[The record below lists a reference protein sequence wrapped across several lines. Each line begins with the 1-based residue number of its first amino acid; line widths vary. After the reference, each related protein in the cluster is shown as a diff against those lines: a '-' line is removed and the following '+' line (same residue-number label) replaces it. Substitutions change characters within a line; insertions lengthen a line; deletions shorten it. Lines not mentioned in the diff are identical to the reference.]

1 MEYQFSGKEMPRRF
15 LYFCRVGLRVLAI
28 GHVQITGATKGGW
41 KCWCYSTKHQLLSRL
56 YFDSCTSCM
65 IDVAFKTAKFQCLIL
80 PIIINHAFK
89 INTCNRVFDCQ
100 LVFSLDFFIIQ
111 DLNTSNRLFRNVAG
125 EVKWLQTRLLFAI
138 LSPNAFLGK
147 RSNIAVSLDLTRRV
161 RIHTTRACT
170 RITYCIYV
178 MIYVY
183 TCCKSAL
190 HSHVLPLANTVG
202 NVRRKFLSLNGMFLH
217 NQINDKWN
225 IKHLLE
231 MHEYMTYSLGQ
242 SSE

>member
-1 MEYQFSGKEMPRRF
+1 M
-15 LYFCRVGLRVLAI
+15 
-28 GHVQITGATKGGW
+28 
-41 KCWCYSTKHQLLSRL
+41 
-56 YFDSCTSCM
+56 
-65 IDVAFKTAKFQCLIL
+65 
-80 PIIINHAFK
+80 
-89 INTCNRVFDCQ
+89 
-100 LVFSLDFFIIQ
+100 LDFTHNNKPCFQ
-111 DLNTSNRLFRNVAG
+111 NKYMQSGFWLLVGFFFGFLHYLGFEHFNRLFRNVAG

-161 RIHTTRACT
+161 RLHTARACT

-217 NQINDKWN
+217 NQKW
-225 IKHLLE
+225 IKI
-231 MHEYMTYSLGQ
+231 YY
-242 SSE
+242 